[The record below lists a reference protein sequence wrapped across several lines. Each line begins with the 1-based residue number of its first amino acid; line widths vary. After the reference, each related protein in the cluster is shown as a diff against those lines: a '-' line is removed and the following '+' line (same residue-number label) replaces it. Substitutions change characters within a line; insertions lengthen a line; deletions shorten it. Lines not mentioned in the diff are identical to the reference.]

1 MGNRTLTE
9 SEIVAWEASLRQA
22 DVSQEIRST
31 FIRHWVEEE
40 LLYQAAEDL
49 GLMDD
54 AWVAQRLDEI
64 SRTLLISRMLDLEY
78 GKIKPPSAVAIQKYF
93 QQNSSEFTWPHLH
106 LVVDYWRSEDRRSL
120 EQLRS
125 NLVRGRQAGIWSG
138 KAGTLENGRITLDGV
153 DSSIPEVWNVTSR
166 LSTGE
171 VSRVMQ
177 INKDNWIFKLIDR
190 REIGEPQGLDDVQEE
205 IMQRLMEE
213 TRHNVKDEF
222 IRRLVDEF
230 RRSGQLQ
237 WPSQPRP
244 AVSKPCSSAR
254 LSFSAVFRQVQ
265 FSAAAADS
273 HPFSASRCR
282 DSHR

>member
-9 SEIVAWEASLRQA
+9 SEIVAWEASLRQT

-237 WPSQPRP
+237 WSSQPRP
-244 AVSKPCSSAR
+244 AVSKPESIET
-254 LSFSAVFRQVQ
+254 
-265 FSAAAADS
+265 ADS
-273 HPFSASRCR
+273 TITVDPE
-282 DSHR
+282 